1 MSPVHAPAAS
11 GRLGGMPSD
20 RDPCPAPA
28 PGALAA
34 ADAPPLLDL
43 SLNEGAPPPA
53 ETLRRLL
60 DGGPQ
65 LLAKYPDPAPL
76 EAAYAA
82 FLGAGPAQVLATTG
96 GDDAIDRIVRVHG
109 GPGCELVFPSPTF
122 EVIAN
127 CGRQAGAT
135 LRPVEHEWG
144 RSPVGPVL
152 DAVTEKTT
160 LVAVVSPNNPTGCA
174 VGKDDWLRLVRALP
188 EDVVLMADLAYVE
201 FAGEDPT
208 PELMGRPNVVLV
220 RTLSKAWGL
229 AGLRVGFAVGEA
241 GRIAELRRCG
251 GPFPVSGV
259 AVAVATERL
268 TRGADAMREFAAAVR
283 RRRERIAELLRA
295 AGGAPVPSQANFVLA
310 RMPDVR
316 WTTRGLE
323 AQGVRVRR
331 FGHLP
336 EHVRVAAPADD
347 EGLAR
352 LERALRCLSEPEAVL
367 FDMDGVLADV
377 RRSYRE
383 AIAATCRSYGVEV
396 GSAEIE
402 AAKAKGGAND
412 DWALTRSLLRDA
424 GVDASLDGVRERF
437 EEAYQG
443 TPDAPGLRRFEALI
457 PDRDWLAALA
467 GRFRLGV
474 VTGRPR
480 RDARRFLEEHGLAR
494 LFGAVVCREDAPLKP
509 DPAPVRLALRQ
520 LGAGSAWMFGDTPD
534 DIVAARGAGAAP
546 VGVVPPGAGPK
557 IRAALR
563 DAGAARIVDA
573 ADPEAW
579 RRLPLTSSKLAREL
593 ATQDTRDGN
602 PP

>member
-1 MSPVHAPAAS
+1 MSPVRS
-11 GRLGGMPSD
+11 
-20 RDPCPAPA
+20 
-28 PGALAA
+28 
-34 ADAPPLLDL
+34 DAPPLLDL

-53 ETLRRLL
+53 EMLRRLI
-60 DGGPQ
+60 DHGPQ
-65 LLAKYPDPAPL
+65 LLAKYPDSAPL

-82 FLGAGPAQVLATTG
+82 FLGARPSQVLATTG
-96 GDDAIDRIVRVHG
+96 GDDAIDRIVRAHA
-109 GPGCELVFPSPTF
+109 GPGRELVFPSPTF
-122 EVIAN
+122 EVIPDS
-127 CGRQAGAT
+127 GRRAGAT

-144 RSPVGPVL
+144 MSPIGPVL
-152 DAVTEKTT
+152 DAVTEETT

-174 VGKDDWLRLVRALP
+174 FGEAEWLRLARALP
-188 EDVVLMADLAYVE
+188 EHVVLMADLAYVE
-201 FAGEDPT
+201 FADEDPT
-208 PELMGRPNVVLV
+208 PALLGRPNVVLV

-229 AGLRVGFAVGEA
+229 AGLRVGFAVGEPE
-241 GRIAELRRCG
+241 RIAELRRQG

-268 TRGADAMREFAAAVR
+268 ARGAEETRAFAAAVR
-283 RRRERIAELLRA
+283 KRRERLANLLRA
-295 AGGAPVPSQANFVLA
+295 TGGAPVPSQANFVLA
-310 RMPDVR
+310 RMPDAR
-316 WTTRGLE
+316 WTALGLE

-352 LERALRCLSEPEAVL
+352 LEGALGCLREPEALL

-396 GSAEIE
+396 GPAQIE

-412 DWALTRSLLRDA
+412 DWELTRALLRDA
-424 GVDASLDGVRERF
+424 GVAASFAGVRDRF
-437 EEAYQG
+437 EKAYQG
-443 TPDAPGLRRFEALI
+443 TEDEPGLRRFETLI
-457 PDRDWLAALA
+457 PDRGWLAALA

-480 RDARRFLEEHGLAR
+480 PDARRFLEDRGLAR
-494 LFGAVVCREDAPLKP
+494 FFSAVVCREDAPLKP
-509 DPAPVRLALRQ
+509 DPAPVRLALQQ

-534 DIVAARGAGAAP
+534 DIVAARGAGAVP
-546 VGVVPPGAGPK
+546 VGVLPPGAGPK
-557 IRAALR
+557 MEAALM

-573 ADPEAW
+573 ADTAAW
-579 RRLPLTSSKLAREL
+579 RQLPLAPSK
-593 ATQDTRDGN
+593 ATCEPATRDTGEGS